1 MSATAPRLSR
11 EELARRGDETYT
23 RRVLP
28 CLRPEDDGKF
38 VAVDVES
45 GAFEVDEDD
54 HAAVSRL
61 HRRTPGA
68 QVRLVRAGHPAAHRL
83 RRGQ

>member
-1 MSATAPRLSR
+1 MSATAPRWSR
-11 EELARRGDETYT
+11 DEFARRRDETYAQ
-23 RRVLP
+23 RVLP
-28 CLRPEDDGKF
+28 FLRPEDDGKF

-61 HRRTPGA
+61 HRRMPGA
-68 QVRLVRAGHPAAHRL
+68 QVWLLRVGQQAAHRL
-83 RRGQ
+83 RRGR